1 MPLIKSQLSGIEK
14 LPLIHTDAAA
24 ARQGH
29 EAQKS
34 GVGVSMRSRLTT
46 IFSTSRDHFGPDVEA
61 TCGCVL
67 VRPPTTATI
76 FRLRAN
82 S

>member
-1 MPLIKSQLSGIEK
+1 MTNIW
-14 LPLIHTDAAA
+14 AASVIFGA
-24 ARQGH
+24 WCGSTQGH

-46 IFSTSRDHFGPDVEA
+46 IFSTSRDHFGSDVEA

-67 VRPPTTATI
+67 VLLQPSS
-76 FRLRAN
+76 RLL
-82 S
+82 